1 MLGLRH
7 LHQRKKKLKKE
18 ASTVKSVAR
27 LTALDVLIYLA
38 AVAAPLA
45 LLPQALKLYTTHDA
59 AGLALPTWVI
69 LGVLNLLWL
78 VYGYKHREN
87 PIMITNVALMIL
99 NFSIAMGIVLYA

>member
-7 LHQRKKKLKKE
+7 LHQRKKKLKRE
-18 ASTVKSVAR
+18 APTIKSAAR

-69 LGVLNLLWL
+69 LGMLNLLWL
-78 VYGYKHREN
+78 MYGYKHREN
-87 PIMITNVALMIL
+87 PIMITNMALGVI
-99 NFSIAMGIVLYA
+99 NFSIAFGIILYT